1 MTMGAPAGRF
11 CWVDL
16 AATDASRA
24 IEFYAGLFGWSA
36 HATAA
41 NGGTFV
47 RLAGDGEDVGSLYQ
61 MRPQARDAGVP
72 SHWTPYVRVEDAQA
86 ACEKAVALG
95 GTVAVAP
102 FEVDAV
108 ARIALVVDPG
118 GASFGL
124 WEDLHR

>member
-1 MTMGAPAGRF
+1 MDAPAGQF
-11 CWVDL
+11 CWLDL

-24 IEFYAGLFGWSA
+24 IGFYAGLFGWSA
-36 HATAA
+36 HPTAA

-47 RLAGDGEDVGSLYQ
+47 RLARDGQDVGSLYQ
-61 MRPQARDAGVP
+61 MGANARDAGFA

-86 ACEKAVALG
+86 ACDRAVALG
-95 GTVAVAP
+95 GTVAVPP
-102 FEVDAV
+102 FEVEAI

-124 WEDLHR
+124 WEDLHP